1 MSAEHPGGPPPV
13 PQGSWYPGPY
23 GAGPPPAS
31 RWYPPP
37 PPPRRRGA
45 RAVAVLAVLALAL
58 ALLGPRV
65 DALRAWWSDT
75 WPVADTPDYS
85 DLVVR
90 AGPDTLP
97 APSGSG
103 NERPTPGFEEGTV
116 RLRPA
121 VAAPP
126 TDEPYELLA
135 TWTAADGTERPVA
148 WSPCRPIHVVL
159 NPAGA
164 PADAEDRLVAS
175 LGALSAATGLQL
187 VYDGTTDEPASP
199 AREPFQP
206 ERYGDRWAPVL
217 VAFVD
222 DLTYDGEPVA
232 GLTGS
237 RTARLGTG
245 PAVRLT
251 AQVRLDRD
259 ALGYPSWFGLPG
271 WVAVLRHELGH
282 VAGLAHVDD
291 PRELMYPEA
300 GLRSSFA
307 DGDLAGLAVLGA
319 GECSSDF

>member
-1 MSAEHPGGPPPV
+1 MPGGPPPV
-13 PQGSWYPGPY
+13 HGGAWYPGPY
-23 GAGPPPAS
+23 DGGPPPAS
-31 RWYPPP
+31 QWHPPP

-45 RAVAVLAVLALAL
+45 RAVAVVAVVAFAL

-65 DALRAWWSDT
+65 DAVRSWWGDV
-75 WPVADTPDYS
+75 WPAVDAPDYS
-85 DLVVR
+85 ALVVR

-97 APSGSG
+97 APVAPQS
-103 NERPTPGFEEGTV
+103 ERPTPGFEEQAV

-121 VAAPP
+121 VTAWP

-135 TWTAADGTERPVA
+135 TWTASDGTERPVA

-159 NPAGA
+159 NPDGA
-164 PADAEDRLVAS
+164 PADAEDQLVAS
-175 LGALSAATGLQL
+175 LGAVSAATGLEF
-187 VYDGTTDEPASP
+187 VYDGTTDEPASG

-206 ERYGDRWAPVL
+206 QRYGDRWAPVL

-222 DLTYDGEPVA
+222 ALTHDGEPVA

-237 RTARLGTG
+237 RTARLGDG
-245 PAVRLT
+245 PGVRLT

-259 ALGYPSWFGLPG
+259 SLAYPSWSGVPG

-282 VAGLAHVDD
+282 VVGLAHVED
-291 PRELMYPEA
+291 PGELMYPEA
-300 GLRSSFA
+300 GLRSTFA